1 MAEKKFVF
9 ILHHSFDR
17 PDKAAGALQLAANM
31 RAFDIELDFF
41 LINEGVMLAKKGFAE
56 TITWQKREGFSPISR
71 LLRTL
76 IEDFGVRFYVC
87 ASCVK
92 PYGLEDAELIENA
105 EVRPG
110 SFLGE
115 LLLERDNISF

>member
-1 MAEKKFVF
+1 M
-9 ILHHSFDR
+9 
-17 PDKAAGALQLAANM
+17 
-31 RAFDIELDFF
+31 
-41 LINEGVMLAKKGFAE
+41 
-56 TITWQKREGFSPISR
+56 
-71 LLRTL
+71 
-76 IEDFGVRFYVC
+76 RFY